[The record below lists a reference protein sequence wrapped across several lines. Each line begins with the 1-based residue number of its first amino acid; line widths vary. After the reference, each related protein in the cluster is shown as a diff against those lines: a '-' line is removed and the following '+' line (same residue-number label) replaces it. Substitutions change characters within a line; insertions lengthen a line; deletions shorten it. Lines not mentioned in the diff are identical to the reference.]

1 MNNREVRKHKE
12 LSILREGVHS
22 NWRDELQEEH
32 PYVDVMPSTGDKQ
45 KEIEKKMKELKK
57 AKKAEGEV
65 KEETLN
71 EMDYQQ
77 PPSPPAEVRPAAKAS
92 SKNPG
97 VMLPFTAGT
106 TAALMVGAGIEKD
119 AKNRFKKKQ
128 DKKKAPKIK
137 PTFEETEEF
146 QEDYEGYNYVG
157 KEGKNHK
164 VSNGISTKHLNN
176 KEFGEFSRQKMGR
189 SKKKEV
195 KEGKSLGMND
205 PQREIDSMEAKQKSG
220 GNLGAMGRARL
231 NLYKSKFGK
240 KK

>member
-1 MNNREVRKHKE
+1 MDNREVRKHKE

-22 NWRDELQEEH
+22 NWREELQEEH

-119 AKNRFKKKQ
+119 AKNRLKKKQ
-128 DKKKAPKIK
+128 DKKKKDPKVK
-137 PTFEETEEF
+137 PVF
-146 QEDYEGYNYVG
+146 
-157 KEGKNHK
+157 
-164 VSNGISTKHLNN
+164 
-176 KEFGEFSRQKMGR
+176 
-189 SKKKEV
+189 

-205 PQREIDSMEAKQKSG
+205 PQREIDSMEAKQSSG
-220 GNLGAMGRARL
+220 GSLGAMGRARL